1 MKMTLEQIDKQIAE
15 LMEKKEAE
23 LKKKKQKELLEK
35 QKLNAQIRKLESR
48 VKYIIGGYVLKTNPG
63 DISKL
68 LNSKNLREQDKNT
81 LQKYLDLKPQKTV
94 KAEPAKAQPAL
105 NP

>member
-48 VKYIIGGYVLKTNPG
+48 VKYIIGGYVLKLKPDYVSVVLKSN
-63 DISKL
+63 I
-68 LNSKNLREQDKNT
+68 REQDKNT
-81 LQKYLDLKPQKTV
+81 LQKYLDLKPPKTV